1 MTIGA
6 MSAEPP
12 SARVVESASRALE
25 KIRSYLRDHPE
36 GPSDVRVVV
45 SDDPGAELTVPREA
59 VVVLA
64 RALSHLADGH
74 AVAVLPADAELTTQQ
89 AADLLHVSR
98 PFLIRLLEAGDIRY
112 RMVGTHRRVDL
123 QSLLAYQRIDDART
137 LRAANELSALDEEL
151 GLI

>member
-6 MSAEPP
+6 ISAEPP
-12 SARVVESASRALE
+12 TARVAELASRALE
-25 KIRSYLRDHPE
+25 TIRAYLRDHPE

-45 SDDPGAELTVPREA
+45 SDEPGAELTVPREA

-64 RALSHLADGH
+64 RALSHMADGH
-74 AVAVLPADAELTTQQ
+74 AVTVLPADVELTTQQ

-98 PFLIRLLEAGDIRY
+98 PFLIRLLDAGDIRY
-112 RMVGTHRRVDL
+112 RKVGSHRRVDL
-123 QSLLAYQRIDDART
+123 QSLLAYKRADDART